1 MYNID
6 KKDKNLWD
14 TETSFFNEIAYDIY
28 VKEVEKINYQLYLKG
43 NNIHCPCA
51 TLSDFIIIQNDHI
64 LKKYTNKANIIL
76 RRYKINKIQNG

>member
-43 NNIHCPCA
+43 DNIHCPCA
-51 TLSDFIIIQNDHI
+51 NLSDFIIIENDHI
-64 LKKYTNKANIIL
+64 LKKYIKKANIIL
-76 RRYKINKIQNG
+76 RQYKINKIKNG